1 MVTRDDGRF
10 VFRDL
15 PAGRYRLVATRTG
28 TGFVPV
34 EYGQR
39 DPRGKGVP
47 IVLSAGQR
55 LENLE
60 LEMVPTGSISGRIF
74 DGDGEPVGN
83 ARVMALEAH
92 YHNGQ
97 RTLSVVQAVRSNDLG
112 EYRLFWL
119 HPGRYYIAV
128 KREDQRNFS
137 VSTYVAAPE
146 AAGFR
151 EDASSPIVTQRTLE
165 DGRTIEETD
174 VVVYYGGGTD
184 AQTAQA
190 VNLDAGAA
198 LSAVDVPIGAGK
210 VRTYRVK
217 GTLSNAP
224 IDPKSLS
231 QVRLIPRK
239 RTAHAMIPNAIP
251 DKEGAFTLTGV
262 IPGSYYLAAIVGGG
276 RGFSFSQSYWE
287 FNDGIGGLAPIEVG
301 EADLENVSLT
311 LKPAFTMPGRIRIEG
326 GGNQNRFDITSVRVS
341 LIRDP
346 DLLGLPAPSNRTL
359 KPSQLPSGVP
369 SADGIFTL
377 SGFGAGSYRVTM
389 DGIPPTA
396 YVKAIHYGATDVL
409 AAGLNI
415 ENPPDTQLEVVV
427 ALDGGLLEGTTR
439 NEKLEPVLNA
449 TIVLVPDA
457 PLRTMHHLYK
467 AEYSDTT
474 GRFVIQGIAPGDYKV
489 FAFDSIDSGAWL
501 DPDVLQ
507 SYETRGTPVRLGA
520 GGSRQMQ
527 LTVLP
532 RAR

>member
-83 ARVMALEAH
+83 ARVMALGAR
-92 YHNGQ
+92 YRSGQ
-97 RTLSVVQAVRSNDLG
+97 TTLSVVQAVRSNDLG

-119 HPGRYYIAV
+119 RPGRYYIAA
-128 KREDQRNFS
+128 KHEDQRNFS

-190 VNLDAGAA
+190 VDLDTGAA
-198 LSAVDVPIGAGK
+198 LSAVDIPIGAK
-210 VRTYRVK
+210 VRTYRVR
-217 GTLSNAP
+217 GTLSNAA
-224 IDPKSLS
+224 IDPRSS
-231 QVRLIPRK
+231 EVRLIPRK
-239 RTAHAMIPNAIP
+239 RTAHAMIPNAVP

-262 IPGSYYLAAIVGGG
+262 IPGSYYVAAIVGGG
-276 RGFSFSQSYWE
+276 R
-287 FNDGIGGLAPIEVG
+287 
-301 EADLENVSLT
+301 
-311 LKPAFTMPGRIRIEG
+311 
-326 GGNQNRFDITSVRVS
+326 
-341 LIRDP
+341 
-346 DLLGLPAPSNRTL
+346 
-359 KPSQLPSGVP
+359 
-369 SADGIFTL
+369 
-377 SGFGAGSYRVTM
+377 
-389 DGIPPTA
+389 
-396 YVKAIHYGATDVL
+396 
-409 AAGLNI
+409 
-415 ENPPDTQLEVVV
+415 
-427 ALDGGLLEGTTR
+427 
-439 NEKLEPVLNA
+439 
-449 TIVLVPDA
+449 
-457 PLRTMHHLYK
+457 
-467 AEYSDTT
+467 
-474 GRFVIQGIAPGDYKV
+474 
-489 FAFDSIDSGAWL
+489 
-501 DPDVLQ
+501 
-507 SYETRGTPVRLGA
+507 
-520 GGSRQMQ
+520 
-527 LTVLP
+527 
-532 RAR
+532 